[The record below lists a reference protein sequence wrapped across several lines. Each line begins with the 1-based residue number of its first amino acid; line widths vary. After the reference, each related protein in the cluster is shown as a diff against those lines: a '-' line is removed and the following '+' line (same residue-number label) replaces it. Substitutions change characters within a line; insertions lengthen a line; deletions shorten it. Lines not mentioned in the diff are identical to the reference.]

1 MTIQETI
8 DRLSELFDYEIKV
21 INYHDHESYQAH
33 HEKERGTGNY
43 VGLYFGDRCV
53 YLSRKDEDTVGTVN
67 LDYTINYSDPNING
81 LSVEELW
88 DLPNSNIYFDNIKK
102 AKTFISNH
110 PAWPKTVYRD
120 RDGFVFLSNW
130 PGRKC
135 RKIRNVT
142 KVPNFIVKRLCKHR
156 FW

>member
-53 YLSRKDEDTVGTVN
+53 YLSRKDEDTVGTVY
-67 LDYTINYSDPNING
+67 LDYTINYSDPNIN
-81 LSVEELW
+81 
-88 DLPNSNIYFDNIKK
+88 
-102 AKTFISNH
+102 
-110 PAWPKTVYRD
+110 
-120 RDGFVFLSNW
+120 
-130 PGRKC
+130 
-135 RKIRNVT
+135 
-142 KVPNFIVKRLCKHR
+142 
-156 FW
+156 